1 MATTTTVP
9 VENAYYYSK
18 KNYTRAEVS
27 LHEKREDLWIIVY
40 GRVYDITHWA
50 PKHPGGKRIIQ
61 HYGGEDASVSSNR
74 T

>member
-1 MATTTTVP
+1 MATTTTALIL
-9 VENAYYYSK
+9 VENAYSK

-27 LHEKREDLWIIVY
+27 LHNKREDLWIIVY
-40 GRVYDITHWA
+40 GRVYDVTDWA

>member
-1 MATTTTVP
+1 MATTTTAPVL
-9 VENAYYYSK
+9 VENAYSK
-18 KNYTRAEVS
+18 KNYTRVEVS
-27 LHEKREDLWIIVY
+27 LRNKREDLWIIVY
-40 GRVYDITHWA
+40 GRVYDVTDWA